1 RVNRQGTRQADAL
14 LHAAAELIRIMV
26 LESGKAD
33 QLDVVVHS
41 FDDPF
46 ARKAGDLES
55 KGDVVHNGFPGQ
67 QSEVLENNRDA
78 GARRADRLTIDRS
91 EEHTSELQ

>member
-1 RVNRQGTRQADAL
+1 
-14 LHAAAELIRIMV
+14 MV

-33 QLDVVVHS
+33 QLDVVIRP
-41 FDDPF
+41 FGDPF

-78 GARRADRLTIDRS
+78 GARRADRLAIDQDLPR
-91 EEHTSELQ
+91 TRR